1 MAKQTVN
8 LGVIPDGV
16 GGDDVRTAFTK
27 VNNNFTEVYD
37 NKVDKESGKSLVSNT
52 EITKLVTVQENATAN
67 RADSLN
73 ADKIHGHTISD
84 VTGLDAELLTK
95 FDKVDIAQVTG
106 SATDKVM
113 SQKAI
118 TDSFADVY
126 RVMGAADAYTGS
138 YGLEWDSLTD
148 TYKRVGSGGFTAI
161 QSRMKRCVLNDN
173 GTVNYFLN
181 PINSNYK
188 LDGSPAN
195 LTGTDGN
202 VMVQIPKFYVKYTT
216 TDVFRTSE
224 VSLTPDVGYVVHP
237 AFIKD
242 GVEVDFRY
250 YRAYKSTVIGGKLM
264 SVSNSTPTRSRT
276 ISSFRVDARANGV
289 GWHQTDWNL
298 LNAVRT
304 LMIIEIG
311 TLDTQS
317 VLGYGNAEGANYGR
331 VTGVSNHL
339 GNGSSD
345 AATVG
350 YMSYRGIE
358 DFYGSA
364 WEFVDGVSFKDRE
377 VFVNSNQSTFE
388 SDVFTGDY
396 ISTGLSLPVA
406 SSSFIKDMSF
416 TAKGFIPTTVG
427 GSSST
432 YVADALWSNTGN
444 RIALHGGDA
453 RHGRSAGGF
462 CLYAHDGS
470 GLAYS
475 GVGAGVAF

>member
-37 NKVDKESGKSLVSNT
+37 NKVDKVSGKSLILDT
-52 EITKLVTVQENATAN
+52 EITRLAQLKAL
-67 RADSLN
+67 
-73 ADKIHGHTISD
+73 
-84 VTGLDAELLTK
+84 
-95 FDKVDIAQVTG
+95 QVTG
-106 SATDKVM
+106 SSTVATM

-118 TDSFADVY
+118 TDRFADVY

-148 TYKRVGSGGFTAI
+148 TYKRVGSSGFTAI

-195 LTGTDGN
+195 LTGADGN

-216 TDVFRTSE
+216 TGVFRTSE
-224 VSLTPDVGYVVHP
+224 VSLTPDIGYVVHP

-250 YRAYKSTVIGGKLM
+250 YRAYKSTVIGGKLR
-264 SVSNSTPTRSRT
+264 SVSNSTPTRSKT
-276 ISSFRVDARANGV
+276 ITSFRVDARANGV

-317 VLGYGNAEGANYGR
+317 VLGDGNAEGNNYGR

-377 VFVNSNQSTFE
+377 VFVNNNQSTFE

-396 ISTGLSLPVA
+396 ISTGLTLPVA
-406 SSSFIKDMSF
+406 SGSFIKDMSF

-432 YVADALWSNTGN
+432 YVADALWSNIGN
-444 RIALHGGDA
+444 RVALYGGA
-453 RHGRSAGGF
+453 AAYGRAAGGF
-462 CLYAHDGS
+462 CLRANNDS
-470 GLAYS
+470 GHAYS
-475 GVGAGVAF
+475 DLGAGVAF